1 MAEIIGHEVN
11 PQIHPDDKFW
21 LYGFDAYDKNSLPE
35 SSQDKEIKSNKF
47 ILTGNCALFARL
59 NYPEY
64 AVKSKRKRR
73 RR

>member
-47 ILTGNCALFARL
+47 ILTGNCALG
-59 NYPEY
+59 
-64 AVKSKRKRR
+64 
-73 RR
+73 